1 MKQLV
6 NLERFFLVGHIF
18 AMVFGLA
25 GLLIVVPNPELIAG
39 LGTLGQKTFG
49 WSMSGGGVVNIILGT
64 AAVAIYAYRTLGLW
78 QWLTFMIPAVFLSL
92 GSELLG
98 TSTGFPFGEYGYLS
112 GLGYKVAGLVPF
124 TVPLSWFYMG
134 FVCYLLARAGIDAT
148 VKTGNSASFLRPIL
162 SIAIG
167 AILLTSWDF
176 ALDPAMSQTVSPFW
190 HFGHT
195 GSFFGTPYRNFAGW
209 TATGGLF
216 MTVAALFWKKT
227 PVVLSRQQLGFP
239 VVVYVSNIAF
249 SAVITMFGVGLW
261 IPVGLSLL
269 FGVVPALILWWMA
282 SSAPTPTPPDQGEKA
297 ELAQLQTAQVPVAPV
312 GAMPK

>member
-25 GLLIVVPNPELIAG
+25 GLLIVLPNPELIAG
-39 LGTLGQKTFG
+39 LGTFGQKAFA
-49 WSMSGGGVVNIILGT
+49 WSMSGGGVVNIILGM

-78 QWLTFMIPAVFLSL
+78 QWLTFMVPAVFLSL

-112 GLGYKVAGLVPF
+112 GLGYKVGGLVPF

-148 VKTGNSASFLRPIL
+148 VKTGNPVSFLRPIL
-162 SIAIG
+162 SVALG

-176 ALDPAMSQTVSPFW
+176 ALDPAMSQTAFPFW
-190 HFGHT
+190 HFGQV

-209 TATGGLF
+209 TATGALF

-227 PVVLSRQQLGFP
+227 PIALSRQQLGFP
-239 VVVYVSNIAF
+239 LVVYVSNIAF
-249 SAVITMFGVGLW
+249 SAVITLFGVGLW
-261 IPVGLSLL
+261 IPVGLSILL
-269 FGVVPALILWWMA
+269 GVVPALILWWMG
-282 SSAPTPTPPDQGEKA
+282 SSAPTPTTPEQGENA
-297 ELAQLQTAQVPVAPV
+297 ELTQLQTSKVPVAPV